1 MDVCYFIL
9 KVFLPTWF
17 TSIISKVYS
26 LICTVCNI
34 VFCISFSFFF
44 LNKQSY
50 NPVDGMVQ
58 HDMSCHAQAVSCLS
72 APYECIYS
80 VLRLKMIDT

>member
-44 LNKQSY
+44 LNKQSC

-58 HDMSCHAQAVSCLS
+58 HDLSCHAQAVSCLS
-72 APYECIYS
+72 ASYELYLLC
-80 VLRLKMIDT
+80 VMIKDD